1 MSYDDSSVFTFDLN
15 EVLSFKNGQEVKE
28 MIGISLEPEISVQ
41 EYREYVSIRG
51 VMELKGEYFFEDQ
64 KLDLEAVANRE
75 DIDSID
81 YPTHR
86 YMDEV
91 KPQDEGVNQFSH
103 HFPVEVSI
111 PLNRVTNLDE
121 IMVGIEAFDYELP
134 DSSQLKIR
142 ASIAIHGVHDDEVKE
157 REELEEIKQYEVEE
171 ELTETV
177 SDVEDPWINS
187 EDTFTFDLKEAAD
200 EKEAEDNR
208 SPEPPIIK
216 DVSKE
221 VPEEKEVKEEKEEKE
236 ESIERWPNK
245 KSQSFAT
252 FFDHEDSNEESIE
265 SIASV
270 ELIESVESIESI
282 ASEELLEANVE
293 DDVEVNRIEVKTKD
307 SKRVDDEQQEATY
320 LLDIFNEEEEE
331 QAYTKLRM
339 CIVQGTD
346 TLQTLAD
353 RYDLSP
359 LQLSQTNNLANDDL
373 KSGQILYIPEKRKKE
388 KK

>member
-28 MIGISLEPEISVQ
+28 MIGISLEPEISIQ

-64 KLDLEAVANRE
+64 NLDLEAVANRE

-81 YPTHR
+81 YPMHR
-86 YMDEV
+86 YMEEV

-111 PLNRVTNLDE
+111 PLHRVMNLDE

-134 DSSQLKIR
+134 ESSQLKIR
-142 ASIAIHGVHDDEVKE
+142 ATIAIHGVNGDEVKE
-157 REELEEIKQYEVEE
+157 REEQEELKQSKVEE
-171 ELTETV
+171 EVTETV
-177 SDVEDPWINS
+177 SDVEGPWINN
-187 EDTFTFDLKEAAD
+187 EDTFTFDLKEAAV
-200 EKEAEDNR
+200 EKEVEENR
-208 SPEPPIIK
+208 SPEPTLIEE
-216 DVSKE
+216 VSE
-221 VPEEKEVKEEKEEKE
+221 DEKE

-245 KSQSFAT
+245 KPQSFAT
-252 FFDHEDSNEESIE
+252 FFDHEESTESID

-282 ASEELLEANVE
+282 ASEELLAVNEVDEE
-293 DDVEVNRIEVKTKD
+293 DNRIEVKTKNA
-307 SKRVDDEQQEATY
+307 KRVDDAQEEATY
-320 LLDIFNEEEEE
+320 LLDIFNEKEEE
-331 QAYTKLRM
+331 QAYTRLRM

-353 RYDLSP
+353 RYDLST

-373 KSGQILYIPEKRKKE
+373 KIGQILYIPEKRKKE